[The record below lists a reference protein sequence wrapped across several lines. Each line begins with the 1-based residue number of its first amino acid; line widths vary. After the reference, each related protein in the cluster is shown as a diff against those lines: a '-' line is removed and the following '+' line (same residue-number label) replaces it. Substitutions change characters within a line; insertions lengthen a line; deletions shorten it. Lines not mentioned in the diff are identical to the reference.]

1 MSGEN
6 DIFPRHEARKEN
18 GGGGHDEE
26 GRGTRS
32 MDARLQLGICST
44 LELNRFEYA
53 KNSFLLSATLTFE
66 DY

>member
-53 KNSFLLSATLTFE
+53 KNSFLLSAALTFE

>member
-1 MSGEN
+1 ME
-6 DIFPRHEARKEN
+6 
-18 GGGGHDEE
+18 GGGHDEE
-26 GRGTRS
+26 GRGTMS